1 MTDERR
7 VLRPVLLTEG
17 EAALAY
23 MAVLAVNIPGA
34 RAKDAAALLA
44 KVEAAMVEAESGDSG
59 DSGDSDGDVVQL
71 NRALNG

>member
-7 VLRPVLLTEG
+7 VLRPVLFTEG

-44 KVEAAMVEAESGDSG
+44 MVEAESGDSDNSG
-59 DSGDSDGDVVQL
+59 DSGGDVIQL